1 MTQQSGEILSI
12 YKSRNI
18 VLELLQTQHYNTED
32 YDDFSVTEVNS
43 LVKNKQLDM
52 LLTKDEGGK
61 KTYIKYHLAK
71 TLRPNHIYEYIEDLF
86 NLEEVLTKN
95 DDILIIMKGE
105 PNETLIKLLKNI
117 WQQENIFIIIIN
129 IKRLQFNPLNHI
141 LVPTH
146 SILDEEEDI
155 AIRKRYNIMRDDQL
169 PGLSRFSPIAQA
181 IGIRPGKICKIVRP
195 SKTAITTD
203 FYRICSS

>member
-1 MTQQSGEILSI
+1 MTQSGEIVSI
-12 YKSRNI
+12 YKSRAI
-18 VLELLQTQHYNTED
+18 ILELLRAQAYNTED

-52 LLTKDEGGK
+52 LLTKDSGDK

-86 NLEEVLTKN
+86 NLEEVLTKK
-95 DDILIIMKGE
+95 DDILIIMKDE

-117 WQQENIFIIIIN
+117 WQQEGIFIIIFN
-129 IKRLQFNPLNHI
+129 IKRLQFNPLNHV
-141 LVPTH
+141 LVPPH
-146 SILDEEEDI
+146 SILSEEDDI
-155 AIRKRYNIMRDDQL
+155 AIRKRYNIMHDDQL
-169 PGLSRFSPIAQA
+169 PAISRFSPIAQA

-195 SKTAITTD
+195 SKTAITTN